1 MGAGRAAAVSRPGV
15 CEVGRDGWPP
25 GSVLR
30 LARLGERPLRERAK
44 AKRAAAGAAR
54 GRLVSLLRAEQ
65 ARRLDCGL
73 LQRLAAGVE
82 AALADAAPLE
92 LGEELRGRLRAEL
105 ATPGELEG
113 LLERLDGH
121 VGALEALEEELLEA
135 LRPLVQ
141 GRPAIEQKLA
151 QAEVTWLEGVL
162 GDRRAEELMRRRLA
176 EAADE
181 KERIE
186 HDRAAGVYAAEAE
199 LRVSQDAL
207 GALAEAATDGD
218 EPGQAEKLAE
228 LEEDL
233 VRAERVLAETENRA
247 AKQWAV
253 MVEQ

>member
-1 MGAGRAAAVSRPGV
+1 MT
-15 CEVGRDGWPP
+15 
-25 GSVLR
+25 
-30 LARLGERPLRERAK
+30 
-44 AKRAAAGAAR
+44 
-54 GRLVSLLRAEQ
+54 
-65 ARRLDCGL
+65 
-73 LQRLAAGVE
+73 
-82 AALADAAPLE
+82 
-92 LGEELRGRLRAEL
+92 
-105 ATPGELEG
+105 TPGELEG

-135 LRPLVQ
+135 LRLLVQ

-151 QAEVTWLEGVL
+151 QAEVAWLEGVL

-199 LRVSQDAL
+199 LRAAQDAL
-207 GALAEAATDGD
+207 DALAETQADGD

-228 LEEDL
+228 LEDDL
-233 VRAERVLAETENRA
+233 ARAERVLAETENRA

-253 MVEQ
+253 VVEQQWEAFDEDLVVAQLRGGEAEERAEQVWRYL